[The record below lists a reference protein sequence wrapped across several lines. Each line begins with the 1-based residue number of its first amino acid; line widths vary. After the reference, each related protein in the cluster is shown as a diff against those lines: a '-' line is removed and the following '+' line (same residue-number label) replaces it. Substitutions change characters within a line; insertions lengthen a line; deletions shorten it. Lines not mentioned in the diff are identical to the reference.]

1 MKMKK
6 VVAIVG
12 ACSGLV
18 FSQAKYVGWS
28 TGYHTTWG
36 NQSAANT
43 FFKAYTH
50 VMYFSG
56 STNPPSAGTGKSF
69 TDAIHKGG
77 SKAILCI
84 GGWGAA
90 ASFENSSNTTDKRAA
105 FVTKIID
112 GMKNG
117 GFDGV
122 DIDWEEEGGGISGN
136 YTLLLK
142 ELRTAVNAIT
152 PKPLLTIATADNQ
165 VASAVAVKDYVD
177 QMNAM
182 SYWTLVGGMAGY
194 MKKFTD
200 KGVPK
205 TVLGVGYGYDTDGEL
220 DVDNPTDVDAKCR
233 FAIDNGYGGVMVWEI
248 SRACA
253 ACNDNTAKYVNKSA
267 PTAVRPGME
276 ARRAFME
283 SRTLAVVS
291 NPFTGSRDIRY
302 SVASKDGNAAV
313 IDLGL
318 YDMAGG
324 LVKSLAKGPSL
335 PGDYSVP
342 LNGSGVSAGQGA
354 YVVKLVSPAGVESA
368 PALLS
373 R

>member
-6 VVAIVG
+6 VVAVMG
-12 ACSGLV
+12 VCCGMA
-18 FSQAKYVGWS
+18 FSQAKYAGWS

-36 NQSAANT
+36 GQSAANT

-56 STNPPSAGTGKSF
+56 SINPPSAGTGKSF
-69 TDAIHKGG
+69 TDAIHKGNC
-77 SKAILCI
+77 KAILCI

-90 ASFENSSNTTDKRAA
+90 GSFESSSNTAEKRAA
-105 FVTKIID
+105 FVTKIMD
-112 GMKNG
+112 GMKAG

-205 TVLGVGYGYDTDGEL
+205 SVLGVGYGYDTDGEV
-220 DVDNPTDVDAKCR
+220 DVNNPTDVEAKCK
-233 FAIDNGYGGVMVWEI
+233 FAIDNAYGGIMIWEI
-248 SRACA
+248 ARACA
-253 ACNDNTAKYVNKSA
+253 ACNDNTAKYVDKSA
-267 PTAVRPGME
+267 VTAVRPGME
-276 ARRAFME
+276 ARRAFMQ

-291 NPFTGSRDIRY
+291 NPLTGSRDIRY
-302 SVASKDGNAAV
+302 SVSSTDGNAAV

-324 LVKSLAKGPSL
+324 LVKTLAKGPSL
-335 PGDYSVP
+335 PGNYSLP
-342 LNGSGVSAGQGA
+342 LEPAGAAQGDGA
-354 YVVKLVSPAGVESA
+354 YLIKLTTPAGTQAASTV
-368 PALLS
+368 LS
-373 R
+373 H